1 MVESVPSS
9 KRGLAEDVALIAGLV
24 VMQFMIAGNTVAL
37 SYFMSLGLHPSSL
50 IIPSAFATFLV
61 LSPIATYFERSK
73 WPKKFSWKLLVRF
86 VLIGLGGVT
95 LFQSLLLKGINLTSP
110 AMATAMPNLAPGLIF
125 LIAWAFGLETV
136 KPNCMYSK
144 IKVVGTLLCVVGAV
158 TMSLSQSVMN
168 GHLAKEDGLS
178 SPSPPADDHNMFDEQ
193 KIIGCIYLLASV
205 LVLSSSV
212 VLQASTLTEFPAP
225 ISLCAITSL
234 FGAILTL
241 VVELIQGHH
250 IETGWPLLSVHEL
263 IGYSLLVTSL
273 PSVVLVIWFFIDVV
287 TWLTM
292 ATCRLSAVDS
302 NSKAITYGYVQQAGT
317 VTGACL
323 SFNGWALKKRG
334 PVLVSMFNP
343 IGTVLS
349 VIFSIFAGDTIGLG
363 SISGMLLMFTGL
375 YFVLW
380 AKGKEGIPLEDV
392 NSASK
397 NESDAEKPL
406 LS

>member
-61 LSPIATYFERSK
+61 LSPIATYFER
-73 WPKKFSWKLLVRF
+73 
-86 VLIGLGGVT
+86 VT

-125 LIAWAFGLETV
+125 LIAWAFGYNLETV

>member
-24 VMQFMIAGNTVAL
+24 AMQFMIAGNSVAL

-61 LSPIATYFERSK
+61 LSPIATYFERSI
-73 WPKKFSWKLLVRF
+73 WPKKFSWKLLVQF
-86 VLIGLGGVT
+86 VLIGLGGDIVWLSAEKNEHNSSAFKGKRTRLFPLFQFVFCCLFYRVT

-125 LIAWAFGLETV
+125 LIAWAFGLEKV

-178 SPSPPADDHNMFDEQ
+178 SPSPPADDQNMFDEQ

-263 IGYSLLVTSL
+263 IGYSLL
-273 PSVVLVIWFFIDVV
+273 
-287 TWLTM
+287 
-292 ATCRLSAVDS
+292 
-302 NSKAITYGYVQQAGT
+302 AGT

-349 VIFSIFAGDTIGLG
+349 VIFSIFAGDSIGLG

-380 AKGKEGIPLEDV
+380 AKGKEGLPLEDV

-397 NESDAEKPL
+397 SESDAEKPL